1 MIRNAIIPGAIYMHI
16 IVIVDFSIIKTGI
29 NDLSLRDQ
37 VA

>member
-1 MIRNAIIPGAIYMHI
+1 MIRNAIIPGGVYIPI
-16 IVIVDFSIIKTGI
+16 IVIVDFSNIKTGI